1 MALTPVEVVA
11 HLPRLMDLYRD
22 LGDLIDAVRLAKED
36 DKVSPTERLHM
47 RRLGVKLLRSGLPV
61 FLAIAMDVVD

>member
-1 MALTPVEVVA
+1 MALTPDEVVA
-11 HLPRLMDLYRD
+11 HLPKLMALYGD

-36 DKVSPTERLHM
+36 GKVSSTERLHM

-61 FLAIAMDVVD
+61 FLAIAVDVVD